1 MKAHCRVG
9 RHQGTVF
16 SMLYHTLRCGQHNR
30 QLVNLSLLCTCLP
43 SSILAMHI
51 CHIMLTLEKP
61 TVISLMSI
69 VFMSVTHLDCTSF
82 MFLSR
87 LKHGTSASSAASA
100 LIFGLHHFKVSS
112 KMDPEAIRKV
122 MFSQYRLCGLGQR
135 TLQFTTHRP
144 SSVECFYL
152 CLYVHVYRDAW
163 MPWRSMWPTAA
174 VTTQKQ
180 TDEEGDE
187 DRSWRPHRLPPGQM
201 KSTPADPKYFRS
213 GDHQITIKSS

>member
-1 MKAHCRVG
+1 MVIQTEIYSGIQDSESLSYFHPYSPIPPSLLDTQQPAPLSPEEPEAVQGYLCVFVSRTDTVVGVWQGSKDLMKAHCRVG

-69 VFMSVTHLDCTSF
+69 VFMSVTHLDCMSF
-82 MFLSR
+82 MFLSG

-122 MFSQYRLCGLGQR
+122 MFS
-135 TLQFTTHRP
+135 
-144 SSVECFYL
+144 
-152 CLYVHVYRDAW
+152 
-163 MPWRSMWPTAA
+163 
-174 VTTQKQ
+174 
-180 TDEEGDE
+180 
-187 DRSWRPHRLPPGQM
+187 
-201 KSTPADPKYFRS
+201 
-213 GDHQITIKSS
+213 